1 VPHDKLIEA
10 LTRLR
15 FKNSGVVRRDMR
27 FEHRTRP
34 CYYMEDVDR
43 WSTPWDDGYYS
54 YLYEIRDGE
63 AVDPPTGMRSSVPLG
78 GLGAGTIELRADG
91 CLRDWNIFNNSPAG
105 GGDKVHLDDAF
116 FALRVEAEGRP
127 AVLRLLRTHPPKQLP
142 AVEEIEYSGAHPV
155 SRLRFTDPG
164 LPIAATLYAFS
175 EFHVRDAGA
184 SATPAALFCF
194 VLENT
199 SGRPADGA
207 LMFNLPNHIGGEF
220 SSDEGLTLT
229 KGGGGPAGGTMA
241 VRVAGDGLAV
251 SGMTENSQ
259 LRICQDFDACG
270 ELVRGRPSPSAADPA
285 DSAAGKAFFQP
296 ASCRYGALAG
306 TVTLAPGETRL
317 VTFALAWHFP
327 HRPHSGEVVGNHYA
341 NLYANAGDV
350 AAKALG
356 RLAGTLDGVHE
367 WQRLCFDNTLPEWLQ
382 DMMVNSAATMAKTG
396 FWTADGRWRQWES
409 FSCAAVD
416 PIHIHFYRDLP
427 YAWFFRPLRLSELR
441 GYAAAQ
447 TEDGYIQEN
456 LGHANSPIDGAS
468 GRNMGDGATTFILEI
483 YQDYL
488 WTGDGAFL
496 DEMWPRAKK
505 AAEWQ
510 IERCA
515 AHGLPNN
522 LDNTYDWWEF
532 AEKDLCSYN
541 AFLHLAAILAAE
553 KLAAVQGDT
562 DFAGHCR
569 ENVESARKALNDR
582 LWTGEHF
589 RSWWMKDGGHPD
601 ALHADTLYGEL
612 WARILGLECTDD
624 EDKIRRHLAAEL
636 EKNGS
641 PFGLKVMRGTAS
653 REDGPVNNIVWEAGS
668 LDWCSLNICLGAGVN
683 ESLAEAAKVI
693 NKLREKL
700 RDQWDIRDLTA
711 GWDGYPWCNSH
722 YARQLIL
729 WAIPLA
735 LSGQQYSAPERTL
748 TFDPKI
754 PAPATLPFFTPA
766 AAGTLEL
773 TGDGSARLTVLSGRI
788 ELDRIRA
795 GSMSEERPIVLDR
808 GDTLEITE

>member
-1 VPHDKLIEA
+1 MPRNKLIEK

-43 WSTPWDDGYYS
+43 WSTPWSGGYYS

-63 AVDPPTGMRSSVPLG
+63 AADPPTGMRSAVPLG
-78 GLGAGTIELRADG
+78 GLGAGTLELRADG
-91 CLRDWNIFNNSPAG
+91 S
-105 GGDKVHLDDAF
+105 
-116 FALRVEAEGRP
+116 
-127 AVLRLLRTHPPKQLP
+127 
-142 AVEEIEYSGAHPV
+142 
-155 SRLRFTDPG
+155 
-164 LPIAATLYAFS
+164 
-175 EFHVRDAGA
+175 
-184 SATPAALFCF
+184 
-194 VLENT
+194 
-199 SGRPADGA
+199 
-207 LMFNLPNHIGGEF
+207 
-220 SSDEGLTLT
+220 
-229 KGGGGPAGGTMA
+229 
-241 VRVAGDGLAV
+241 
-251 SGMTENSQ
+251 
-259 LRICQDFDACG
+259 
-270 ELVRGRPSPSAADPA
+270 
-285 DSAAGKAFFQP
+285 
-296 ASCRYGALAG
+296 
-306 TVTLAPGETRL
+306 
-317 VTFALAWHFP
+317 
-327 HRPHSGEVVGNHYA
+327 
-341 NLYANAGDV
+341 
-350 AAKALG
+350 
-356 RLAGTLDGVHE
+356 
-367 WQRLCFDNTLPEWLQ
+367 LPEWLQ
-382 DMMVNSAATMAKTG
+382 DAMVNSAATMAKTG
-396 FWTADGRWRQWES
+396 MWLRDGRWRQWES
-409 FSCAAVD
+409 FSCSSID

-441 GYAAAQ
+441 GYANAQ
-447 TEDGYIQEN
+447 TENGYIQED
-456 LGHANSPIDGAS
+456 LGHANSPSDGAS

-488 WTGDGAFL
+488 WTGDRAFL
-496 DEMWPRAKK
+496 DEIWPYAKK

-522 LDNTYDWWEF
+522 LDNTYDWWAF

-541 AFLHLAAILAAE
+541 AFLHLAAMLAAE
-553 KLAAVQGDT
+553 KLATVQGDAA
-562 DFAGHCR
+562 FAGRCR
-569 ENVESARKALNDR
+569 ENVESARKALNKF

-589 RSWWMKDGGHPD
+589 RSWWMNDGGHPD

-624 EDKIRRHLAAEL
+624 EDKIRRHLAVEF

-641 PFGLKVMRGTAS
+641 PFGLKVMRGAGCDDD
-653 REDGPVNNIVWEAGS
+653 RHPEVKPGHAPYEDGPVNNIVWEAGS
-668 LDWCSLNICLGAGVN
+668 LDWCSLNICLGGGVDD
-683 ESLAEAAKVI
+683 SLAEAAKVI

-700 RDQWDIRDLTA
+700 RDQWDIRDLTT

-748 TFDPKI
+748 TFDPKM

-788 ELDRIRA
+788 ELDRIRV
-795 GSMSEERPIVLDR
+795 GRLSEDRPLALGPGEAV
-808 GDTLEITE
+808 EITE